1 MKTLTALAAV
11 AALVAGISVASAQGS
26 SMDQKGTMGGSSIRV
41 IGSGKFCVTGEG
53 GALNCKFASLAA
65 CQKAAKSSE
74 TCAPRPSST
83 TGSKN

>member
-1 MKTLTALAAV
+1 MKTLTAVATV
-11 AALVAGISVASAQGS
+11 AALVAGISAASAQGS
-26 SMDQKGTMGGSSIRV
+26 SMDQKGTMGGSSQRV
-41 IGSGKFCVTGEG
+41 IGSGKFCITGAG
-53 GALNCKFASLAA
+53 GALSCKFASLAA